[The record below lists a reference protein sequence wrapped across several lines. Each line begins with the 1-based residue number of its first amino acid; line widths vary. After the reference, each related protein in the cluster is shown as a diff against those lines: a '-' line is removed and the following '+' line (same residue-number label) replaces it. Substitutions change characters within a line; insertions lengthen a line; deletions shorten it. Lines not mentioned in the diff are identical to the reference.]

1 MTMASSKVV
10 ALANGQAALQVGLTG
25 VPVEEVYDVETVENR
40 LVELMA
46 SDAEVVIVNEAFR
59 SQFSEWFQ
67 GRLER
72 HNGLPLIIFCPSFE
86 EEDAGTLAYIN
97 AIVKPAVGFEIRLD

>member
-1 MTMASSKVV
+1 MTMASKVI
-10 ALANGQAALQVGLTG
+10 ALANGQAALQIGLTG
-25 VPVEEVYDVETVENR
+25 VPVEEVYDVEAVETR
-40 LVELMA
+40 LSDLMD
-46 SDAEVVIVNEAFR
+46 SDAEVVIVNEEFR

-67 GRLER
+67 GRLAR
-72 HNGLPLIIFCPSFE
+72 HNRLPLIIFCPSFE

>member
-1 MTMASSKVV
+1 MTMASKVV

-25 VPVEEVYDVETVENR
+25 VPVEEMYDVETVENR
-40 LVELMA
+40 LAELMS
-46 SDAEVVIVNEAFR
+46 SDTEVVIVNEEFR
-59 SQFSEWFQ
+59 DQFSEWFQ
-67 GRLER
+67 GRLAR
-72 HNGLPLIIFCPSFE
+72 HNGLPLIIFCPSFS

>member
-1 MTMASSKVV
+1 MTMASKVV

-25 VPVEEVYDVETVENR
+25 VPVEELYDVSAVENR
-40 LVELMA
+40 LSELMS
-46 SDAEVVIVNEAFR
+46 SDTEVVIVNEEFR
-59 SQFSEWFQ
+59 DQFSEWFQ
-67 GRLER
+67 GRIAR
-72 HNGLPLIIFCPSFE
+72 HVGLPLIIFCPSFE

>member
-1 MTMASSKVV
+1 MTMASKVI
-10 ALANGQAALQVGLTG
+10 ALANGQAALQIGLTG
-25 VPVEEVYDVETVENR
+25 VPVEEVYDVEAVEIR
-40 LVELMA
+40 LSDLMD
-46 SDAEVVIVNEAFR
+46 SDAEVVIVNEEFR

-67 GRLER
+67 GRLAR
-72 HNGLPLIIFCPSFE
+72 HNRLPLIIFCPSFE

>member
-1 MTMASSKVV
+1 MTMASKVI

-25 VPVEEVYDVETVENR
+25 VPVEELYDAESVERR
-40 LVELMA
+40 LSELLD
-46 SDAEVVIVNEAFR
+46 SDAEVVIVNEEFR
-59 SQFSEWFQ
+59 DQFSEWFQ
-67 GRLER
+67 GRMAR
-72 HNGLPLIIFCPSFE
+72 HKGLPLVIFCPSFE

>member
-1 MTMASSKVV
+1 MTMASKVV

-40 LVELMA
+40 LMELMG
-46 SDAEVVIVNEAFR
+46 SDAEVLIVNEEFR

-67 GRLER
+67 GRLAR
-72 HNGLPLIIFCPSFE
+72 HSGLPLIIFCPSFE